1 MAGLMTARICADHF
15 QNVVIVDP
23 EIKKAGREF
32 AKKRVAQY
40 DSLHAYLT
48 FMVDGL
54 RRLWPNF
61 DTMIKEAGGV
71 VCPGTLPLHFGGIPI
86 LTPQLYSTTMFKSTA
101 GLEKTCSLPDTILIR
116 RPKLEALLYRL
127 LIGSSANCIQTIQG
141 TVTGLVPSD
150 NMSTIQTVNVRT
162 TEGEEK
168 DMKNVS
174 LVIDCTGAA
183 QRGTRWLKSA
193 GFIPS
198 STKPS
203 PNIKGRAGTTSDL
216 RVIYDHKLY
225 YVTVTFDNI
234 GDLVQDLP
242 SPGGFGQG
250 FIYTYYT
257 HYKWGNNSFIL
268 ARMDDTRI
276 VQLCCGGWANTH
288 LPKNSEDIISYV
300 HSVKGAQPPQ
310 VWVIKAVEMLLES
323 ERRGDITMTFKPL
336 KIPAASFVQYHKI
349 AQSLPSNFIAI
360 GDSVAQINPVFGQ
373 GCTKALY
380 GATILNS
387 ILHNCVPAAELG
399 RLPENFSTLYF
410 ERSHGTVED
419 LWRVLAAVSVTST
432 KALVKGESRTRE
444 GAVARWYSYYAYRA
458 AETVR
463 RSIVFCQDLLM
474 QA

>member
-32 AKKRVAQY
+32 AKKRVAQC

-54 RRLWPNF
+54 RRLRPNF

-71 VCPGTLPLHFGGIPI
+71 VSPGTLPLHFGGIPI
-86 LTPQLYSTTMFKSTA
+86 LTPQSYSTTMFKSTA
-101 GLEKTCSLPDTILIR
+101 GLEKTRGLPDTILIR

-127 LIGSSANCIQTIQG
+127 LIGSSAKCIQTIQG

-150 NMSTIQTVNVRT
+150 DMSTIQTVNVRT

-257 HYKWGNNSFIL
+257 HYKWGNNSFTPSYSRGWTI
-268 ARMDDTRI
+268 
-276 VQLCCGGWANTH
+276 QLCCGGWANTH
-288 LPKNSEDIISYV
+288 LPKNSKDIISYV

-310 VWVIKAVEMLLES
+310 AWVIKAIEMLLES

-336 KIPAASFVQYHKI
+336 KIPAASFVQYHRI
-349 AQSLPSNFIAI
+349 AQSLPSNFIV

-380 GATILNS
+380 GATVLNS

-419 LWRVLAAVSVTST
+419 LWRDVDQSFRLWLLYNDSSQ
-432 KALVKGESRTRE
+432 RRE
-444 GAVARWYSYYAYRA
+444 PH
-458 AETVR
+458 
-463 RSIVFCQDLLM
+463 
-474 QA
+474 